1 MKKISKN
8 QQVNYFNRLGVM
20 AYKSVSYLF
29 IGVLLFLMSCN
40 DSSSTGPTLIQ
51 IKGENFTLD
60 PLDTSKPLTEYQ
72 SLKESFEYGT
82 IKSNNNVFEPTDTGV
97 KISYE
102 IVESKDLENVIK
114 IDKTTGVITVAPNL
128 ITEVGAYD
136 FKVKVTVTG
145 SEDYEGSTTID
156 QTLYITKKLGP
167 SDYTVGKTS
176 FINQVGRNF
185 TITNPVTLE
194 TGITATYNFNENN
207 DSNNLPYLTLDK
219 NTGDIE
225 VIPGLGVKDY
235 TFKLDIIGTGAYT
248 ATNTIDLALKIEK
261 RAIEEADFEVAV
273 ADSTRFLGGYYG
285 KVVLK
290 NAVTVD
296 FEIVDIKDGDGKNIP
311 NDDDKITIDP
321 SGEIKIKGDLPQKN
335 YTFKL
340 KADGTQDYTGSVINE
355 GLSFTVAPALE
366 LRNFQNA
373 FDDSLIGGLITT
385 KVGDATYLLYNKWAK
400 ENTPLKAFELEM
412 KDNNLTIPEDISSE
426 IENMH
431 GSRLSAA
438 VVGSTNYVFSTHNNY
453 KTVVFSLDKDGVLKE
468 VDEVKETLQDR
479 PKHSFP
485 VVINGTTYLLV
496 TSQPR
501 LDNDRGFLSLFK
513 VAENGELNHITTVKD
528 TSILNLGGA
537 QGVTSAVIDGKNY
550 AFVTGS
556 SDDGVSVFEIKVG
569 ENEDNVTLDNV
580 HNVKDQGEVEL
591 DGALYIT
598 SAKIGEETY
607 IFVSASVDNG
617 LSVFRVESGGALVN
631 VDNLD
636 RDANAMPLE
645 RTRDIDTL
653 KIGDATYLF
662 VASES
667 SDSSSSNDDLSEK
680 GNAVNVFEIVDGGK
694 LKLVATAKQ
703 SDNPEY
709 RLERANQIDLVKTE
723 DKTYLFVGGKGVSA
737 FEVIPLE
744 TQN

>member
-97 KISYE
+97 EISYE

-296 FEIVDIKDGDGKNIP
+296 LEIVDIKDGGGKDIP
-311 NDDDKITIDP
+311 NDDDKITINP
-321 SGEIKIKGDLPQKN
+321 SGEIKIKGDLPQTN
-335 YTFKL
+335 YTFSL
-340 KADGTQDYTGSVINE
+340 KINDNGSGNYTGSVINE

-385 KVGDATYLLYNKWAK
+385 KVGDATYLLYNKWSK
-400 ENTPLKAFELEM
+400 KNTPLKAFELEM
-412 KDNNLTIPEDISSE
+412 KDNNLTIAEETSSE
-426 IENMH
+426 IENMNS
-431 GSRLSAA
+431 SRLSAA
-438 VVGSTNYVFSTHNNY
+438 VVGSTNYVFATHNNNS

-468 VDEVKETLQDR
+468 VDEFKNETLQDR

-485 VVINGTTYLLV
+485 VVIDGTTYLLV
-496 TSQPR
+496 TSQPS
-501 LDNDRGFLSLFK
+501 LHSDSGFLSLFK

-537 QGVTSAVIDGKNY
+537 QGVTSAVVAGKTY
-550 AFVTGS
+550 AFATS
-556 SDDGVSVFEIKVG
+556 YDDDAISVFEIKVG

-607 IFVSASVDNG
+607 IFVSANVDNG

-636 RDANAMPLE
+636 KDANAMLLDLPA
-645 RTRDIDTL
+645 DSDTV

-662 VASES
+662 VASS
-667 SDSSSSNDDLSEK
+667 GD
-680 GNAVNVFEIVDGGK
+680 NAVNVFEVVDGGK

-723 DKTYLFVGGKGVSA
+723 DKTYLFAGGFGLSA